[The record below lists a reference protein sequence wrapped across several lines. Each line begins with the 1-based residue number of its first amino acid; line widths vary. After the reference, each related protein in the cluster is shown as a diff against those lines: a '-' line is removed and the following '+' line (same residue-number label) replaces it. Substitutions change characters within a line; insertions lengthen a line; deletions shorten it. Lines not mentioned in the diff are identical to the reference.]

1 MNKAKQ
7 HGNDRPRVEPL
18 GDLKIA
24 ESRGK
29 PSIAYSIQGSWSR

>member
-1 MNKAKQ
+1 MTSKPKQ
-7 HGNDRPRVEPL
+7 VNPDRPRVDPL

-29 PSIAYSIQGSWSR
+29 

>member
-1 MNKAKQ
+1 MSKDNKKA
-7 HGNDRPRVEPL
+7 NIDRPRVEPL

-29 PSIAYSIQGSWSR
+29 